1 MGSTNRQVEVAI
13 IGAGTAGLAALRAVR
28 RATDDFLL
36 INDGAF
42 GTTCARVGCMP
53 SKALIEVAN
62 AFHRRGFL
70 ARTGISGTE
79 ALGVDTAAVLR
90 HVRSLRD
97 HYVSGVLALTEKLG
111 DRVMAGRAR
120 FVDRETL
127 EVAGQTIRAQ
137 RIIVATGS
145 RPAVPKAWLA
155 FGDRILTSDTLFEQE
170 SLPRRIAVIGLG
182 AIGLEMAQALAR
194 LGVEV
199 TGFDALPHVGGLT
212 DPHLA
217 AQAKG
222 LFAEEFAMHL
232 GQPAELAAAGDAIR
246 ITAGDESAT
255 VDVVLGALGRR
266 PNLDGLGLDSLGL
279 ELDAHGKPE
288 IDPHTMQVAG
298 TPIFVAGDVSGLRA
312 LQHEAADDGYIAGGN
327 AVGAQIE
334 CFKRRVPLAIV
345 FSDPNLAAVG
355 QRFAE
360 LAPGES
366 VVGEADLKGQGR
378 LRMAAADHGLIRLY
392 AGARSGRLLGAELCA
407 PAGEHL
413 AHLLAL
419 AIQQDLTVNDMLRM
433 PFYHPVVEEGL
444 RSALRDAASR
454 LPGSGGSDLANCSQ
468 AGADALD

>member
-1 MGSTNRQVEVAI
+1 
-13 IGAGTAGLAALRAVR
+13 
-28 RATDDFLL
+28 
-36 INDGAF
+36 
-42 GTTCARVGCMP
+42 MP

-70 ARTGISGTE
+70 AGTGISGTE
-79 ALGVDTAAVLR
+79 ALRVDTAAVLR

-97 HYVSGVLALTEKLG
+97 HYVSGVSGAHRKLG

-120 FVDRETL
+120 FVNRETL
-127 EVAGQTIRAQ
+127 RGCGPDDPRR

-145 RPAVPKAWLA
+145 RPAVPKAWLP

-255 VDVVLGALGRR
+255 VDVVLAALGRR
-266 PNLDGLGLDSLGL
+266 PNLDGLGLESLGL

-298 TPIFVAGDVSGLRA
+298 TSILVAGDVSGLRA

-366 VVGEADLKGQGR
+366 VVGEADLKRQGR

-392 AGARSGRLLGAELCA
+392 AARAGRA
-407 PAGEHL
+407 PAGGGAFAPRPENTLLTCWPWRCAGTDGQRHA
-413 AHLLAL
+413 AHALLPSSGRRRIEGGAEPACMPRSMPCNPGPITELAL
-419 AIQQDLTVNDMLRM
+419 AG
-433 PFYHPVVEEGL
+433 E
-444 RSALRDAASR
+444 
-454 LPGSGGSDLANCSQ
+454 
-468 AGADALD
+468 